1 MLWYKKE
8 QRIQNPAYKKKAL
21 EPNLASIL
29 LLRSFWISAEM
40 PAKVGQTDL
49 DVLGA
54 GDKLLGKEQ
63 ERVAEWLQVQTGIPM
78 EETLRDLRVLAVKY
92 I

>member
-1 MLWYKKE
+1 M
-8 QRIQNPAYKKKAL
+8 
-21 EPNLASIL
+21 L

-40 PAKVGQTDL
+40 PVNVRQRDL

-54 GDKLLGKEQ
+54 GDKLLRKEQ
-63 ERVAEWLQVQTGIPM
+63 DRVAKWLQEQTGIP
-78 EETLRDLRVLAVKY
+78 